1 MEVRVSSS
9 TAPGTTAAEAAA
21 GGAMIHDG
29 LALRV
34 NGQPELIGWQFAR
47 RRIEKKL
54 CSAFRSGQPVDLSP
68 NGKPSRSGR
77 AAASRAMVRAEAI
90 IAMLRAA
97 PSSGHGARLMLRG
110 AYITG
115 LLDLSYSRIDQP
127 ISLCDCVFDEPV
139 VVTEARLSAL
149 TLDGSTFPGIKAQN
163 LEVDGDL

>member
-29 LALRV
+29 LARRV

-47 RRIEKKL
+47 RRTEKKL

-68 NGKPSRSGR
+68 NGKASRSGR
-77 AAASRAMVRAEAI
+77 AAAIS
-90 IAMLRAA
+90 AMLRAA

-115 LLDLSYSRIDQP
+115 LLDLSYARIDQP

-139 VVTEARLSAL
+139 VATEARLSAL
-149 TLDGSTFPGIKAQN
+149 TLDGSAFPGIKAQN
-163 LEVDGDL
+163 L